1 MIEIRNIKSNKS
13 DFSAYCRYITR
24 LLDQEMVEP
33 EFLLLKELADLKVEM
48 AKINDLPKK
57 EAQILYKIHEFLLS
71 DAIIG
76 KVARFKIWSYR
87 KLLAI

>member
-1 MIEIRNIKSNKS
+1 MIEIRNIKSKS

-48 AKINDLPKK
+48 AKINELPEK
-57 EAQILYKIHEFLLS
+57 EGQILYNLHQFLIS
-71 DAIIG
+71 DGIVG
-76 KVARFKIWSYR
+76 KVARFKIWSYS
-87 KLLAI
+87 KLFAI